1 MLTMYVIANGD
12 LVREGLNALVTF
24 LGENSFGS
32 LTRIVTTFGIY
43 GVILAFIK
51 HRDVTEM
58 IKWFAMMVFFSSVM
72 IAPKTELAIYDS
84 SSPGSALEVDNV
96 PVSLALI
103 ASTFTS
109 MSYGVTTAIETA
121 FHLPDELQYSKTGM
135 LFGSKLFQASHDF
148 RILDPDLHAEMNSYV
163 QNCILGDIKIN
174 QKYTYAELKESESLW
189 DTTSQSPSP
198 VRRMTLANGTTL
210 SCVDAKPVLY
220 QNLTQYINDNAF
232 VLYGKKL
239 FGTNSQSYE
248 NLFNQYLSPS
258 YNFLLGGSQT
268 ASNIFMQA
276 ILINA
281 MKEGIRDYASLSDA
295 TAGLQD
301 YAMTKSEIQTES
313 TWAVT
318 AMEASYFLPL
328 IQTLLLLI
336 LICLFPFVAVLS
348 LLPSGFS
355 QWGNYLRSFAY
366 LGLWPPLFGVINMAM
381 NYYVESH
388 TSVFTGISMNN
399 FDTLTQMNYST
410 AAIAGYLSLS
420 VPFLSYGLVSNRL
433 LHAIGAPVNQLL
445 SGLQGSVSQATME
458 TTTGNMGLG
467 NASYRNFSGQNMNMN
482 KHDTDITD
490 FHGTY
495 TEQMSSGVMKTTTEN
510 GQAVYN
516 VSPGLSNIAQSLNL
530 GSQLSQTLSQSA
542 ETARQT
548 ALTES
553 DNVQSSISHASSRF
567 LQLGNSLSHDDR
579 DNDHVSS
586 GLSASENRALS
597 FLDSKADEISK
608 NEHISK
614 SEAYKILGTM
624 AYSGHVGGGLD
635 TGGAVAQITK
645 IPVGAKANIG
655 VDVSYAKN
663 NVSEHID
670 TYNRSDT
677 HGLTS
682 REAQEVS
689 QAFHTIASHQSTQSN
704 DVSDSRSRAL
714 VDNLASDLRQAETS
728 SHNRDVSFS
737 QSERLSTMA
746 TTAQSQSAS
755 VNSNLNQAFVNY
767 VRAQEGDAYAD
778 SLFSNPGALS
788 SQAQLNT
795 LAQSFVHQEASSM
808 MKGEAQDFMSTVNP
822 EQMYHQRAATQQG
835 VTSNLLKANQEAN
848 ESILN
853 EKRNFQTTNGVKN
866 EIREN
871 VSQNLNAAEAR
882 VSSQVINQSWQEHQ
896 QEKAKMEDALDKGS
910 IEATQWT
917 LPVSRDYLDGH
928 KRVDAVK
935 IEQHNK

>member
-1 MLTMYVIANGD
+1 MLTMYVMANGD
-12 LVREGLNALVTF
+12 LFREGLNALVTF

-58 IKWFAMMVFFSSVM
+58 LKWFAMMVFFSSVI

-84 SSPGSALEVDNV
+84 SNPGSALEVDNV

-103 ASTFTS
+103 ASTLTS
-109 MSYGVTTAIETA
+109 ISYGVTTAIETA
-121 FHLPDELQYSKTGM
+121 FHLPDELQYSQTGM

-174 QKYTYAELKESESLW
+174 QKYTYAELKESEGLW
-189 DTTSQSPSP
+189 DTVSQNPSP

-210 SCVDAKPVLY
+210 SCVDATPVL
-220 QNLTQYINDNAF
+220 QENLTQYINDNAF

-239 FGTNSQSYE
+239 FGSKSQSYE
-248 NLFNQYLSPS
+248 NLFNQYLTPS
-258 YNFLLGGSQT
+258 YSFLLGGSQT
-268 ASNIFMQA
+268 ASQIFMQA

-366 LGLWPPLFGVINMAM
+366 LGFWPPLFGVINMAM

-388 TSVFTGISMNN
+388 TSVFTGISMNS

-420 VPFLSYGLVSNRL
+420 VPFLSYGLISNRL
-433 LHAIGAPVNQLL
+433 LHAISAPVNQLL

-467 NASYRNFSGQNMNMN
+467 NASYRNFSGHNMNMN

-495 TEQMSSGVMKTTTEN
+495 TEQQASGVMKTVTEN

-542 ETARQT
+542 ETAKQT

-553 DNVQSSISHASSRF
+553 DNVQSSISHAASRF
-567 LQLGNSLSHDDR
+567 VQLGSSLSHDDR
-579 DNDHVSS
+579 DNDHASS
-586 GLSASENRALS
+586 GLSESENRALS
-597 FLDSKADEISK
+597 FLDSKADEIAK

-614 SEAYKILGTM
+614 SEAYKALGSM
-624 AYSGHVGGGLD
+624 AYSASGGVKAEVGTPGI
-635 TGGAVAQITK
+635 TGSS
-645 IPVGAKANIG
+645 VGAKADLNSG
-655 VDVSYAKN
+655 YTYTD
-663 NVSEHID
+663 VSEHTD
-670 TYNRSDT
+670 NYARNDT
-677 HGLTS
+677 HGLTL

-689 QAFHTIASHQSTQSN
+689 QAFHTITSHQSTQSN

-728 SHNRDVSFS
+728 AHNRDVSFS
-737 QSERLSTMA
+737 TSQRLSTMA
-746 TTAQSQSAS
+746 TTAQTQSAS

-767 VRAQEGDAYAD
+767 VREKEGDSYAD

-795 LAQSFVHQEASSM
+795 LAQSFVHQAANNM
-808 MKGEAQDFMSTVNP
+808 MQSETKDFMSAVNP
-822 EQMYHQRAATQQG
+822 EQTYHQHASTQQETTG
-835 VTSNLLKANQEAN
+835 NILSANQEAN
-848 ESILN
+848 QSILN
-853 EKRNFQTTNGVKN
+853 EKRNFQTTNGIKN
-866 EIREN
+866 DIREEVN
-871 VSQNLNAAEAR
+871 QNLDAAKVR
-882 VSSQVINQSWQEHQ
+882 TGNQVINQNWQEHQ
-896 QEKAKMEDALDKGS
+896 KEKAALDERLEKGMHN
-910 IEATQWT
+910 ATTWT
-917 LPVSRDYLDGH
+917 TPFIGNLIPSHSRSKSD
-928 KRVDAVK
+928 K
-935 IEQHNK
+935 IEGNNQE